1 MSGIPSRVA
10 TDTACATR
18 WPDSMADR
26 TSLGCMSTMTIPRH
40 HARLPRR
47 QSNFSIGMEA
57 AMKKKA
63 GTKSRKKK
71 LKLRKKPLRDLPAK
85 AKGAN
90 VKGGA
95 TLNPLN
101 TLTSPALQRTF
112 APPYVPVAPVVRDI

>member
-1 MSGIPSRVA
+1 
-10 TDTACATR
+10 
-18 WPDSMADR
+18 
-26 TSLGCMSTMTIPRH
+26 MSTMTIPRH

-101 TLTSPALQRTF
+101 TLTSPALQKTF